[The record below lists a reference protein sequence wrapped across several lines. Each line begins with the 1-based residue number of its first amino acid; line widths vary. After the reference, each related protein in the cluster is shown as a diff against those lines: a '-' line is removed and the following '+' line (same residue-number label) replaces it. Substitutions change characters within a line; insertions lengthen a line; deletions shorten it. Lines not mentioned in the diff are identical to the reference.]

1 MSKQSLIRTIY
12 LYLFATLGL
21 VLLTIGGVILIEL
34 GLKMTIFQKA
44 DIDRLSRPIMAPMII
59 EKTIQEA
66 DFVSVLEKCNT
77 DPGCDFTDEDKE
89 LIQSWLADYSQWKQQ
104 DAEIS
109 YTTQQHQRQASRAIA
124 LILIGLPLY
133 LYHWT
138 VIKMDIKKSK
148 S

>member
-12 LYLFATLGL
+12 LYLFAMLGL

-34 GLKMTIFQKA
+34 GLKMTVFQKA
-44 DIDRLSRPIMAPMII
+44 DIDRFARPTVISVAPG
-59 EKTIQEA
+59 KTLQEA
-66 DFVSVLEKCNT
+66 DFVSALEKCNIDT
-77 DPGCDFTDEDKE
+77 DCDFTEEDKE
-89 LIQSWLADYSQWKQQ
+89 LIQSWLSDYSQWKEQ

-109 YTTQQHQRQASRAIA
+109 YVTQQRQRQASRAIA

-138 VIKMDIKKSK
+138 VIKRDIKKAK
-148 S
+148 T

>member
-21 VLLTIGGVILIEL
+21 VLLTIGGVMLIDL

-44 DIDRLSRPIMAPMII
+44 DIDRYARTSLIASPGGKFIDEGDI
-59 EKTIQEA
+59 
-66 DFVSVLEKCNT
+66 VSTLEKCNEEE
-77 DPGCDFTDEDKE
+77 DFTEEDKE
-89 LIQSWLADYSQWKQQ
+89 LIQSWLADYSRWQLQ
-104 DAEIS
+104 DVEIS
-109 YTTQQHQRQASRAIA
+109 YTTQQRQRQASRAIA

-138 VIKMDIKKSK
+138 VIKKDIRKAKS
-148 S
+148 